1 MKEPGSIAK
10 PRLSAIGRLNAAK
23 TERQK
28 RRRGAA
34 LNFNIIFLI
43 HLIRKDMQQKIQHC
57 A

>member
-10 PRLSAIGRLNAAK
+10 PRLNAIGRLNAAK